1 MTCDILGTS
10 VDVEWLFSCGHLVLS
25 HTHSQLSV
33 KSTRALLC
41 LGSWS
46 LKGLVQDE
54 DVEAVARLDDVQAE
68 LELQRLSEHLE
79 LHNIH

>member
-1 MTCDILGTS
+1 MCDILGTS

-79 LHNIH
+79 LRNIH